1 MIRINLLPA
10 EQRVAPRSSTKVA
23 VAMFSTAAVN
33 GVLAALWAWTAFG
46 DQARAD
52 AAVADAEL
60 ALEGLRPRLERLKA
74 LEAEEKEHKAREEA
88 LADIAKHRIAW
99 TNKLDEFV
107 DVVNAGG
114 DGQRHLVWFNDLSV
128 SRAADPRAKHVG
140 ELKGS
145 GHSGSEKFAHVANFL
160 DDVESSGFAAG
171 FLPPAPPEGSQ
182 SVQDAELVPSEV
194 WSFPLSM
201 KIKAPE
207 EAVPGKDAAAP
218 KAFKPGRKQVEGAR

>member
-10 EQRVAPRSSTKVA
+10 EQRAATRSSAKVA
-23 VAMFSTAAVN
+23 VALFSAAAVN
-33 GVLAALWAWTAFG
+33 GALAALWAWTAFG

-74 LEAEEKEHKAREEA
+74 LEAEAKEHKAREEA
-88 LADIAKHRIAW
+88 LADIARHRIAW
-99 TNKLDEFV
+99 TNKIDEFV
-107 DVVNAGG
+107 DVVDAGG
-114 DGQRHLVWFNDLSV
+114 DGRRHLVWFDDLAV
-128 SRAADPRAKHVG
+128 SRTVDPRAKHVG
-140 ELKGS
+140 ELKGA

-160 DDVESSGFAAG
+160 DDVEQSGFATG
-171 FLPPAPPEGSQ
+171 FQPPAPPEGSQ
-182 SVQDAELVPSEV
+182 SVQDEELVPSEV

-207 EAVPGKDAAAP
+207 EPAPGKEAARA
-218 KAFKPGRKQVEGAR
+218 KAAVRPPEESR